1 MGEEEEGG
9 TNRRVMQRHP
19 PLGEREKKG
28 KTREREREATGRL
41 IDRSGIPKIRHR
53 VVAFRPR
60 RHGRKIPRATGLRNP
75 YLSGKREIYGGC
87 RKV

>member
-1 MGEEEEGG
+1 MEGGG
-9 TNRRVMQRHP
+9 TNRRVILQRHP
-19 PLGEREKKG
+19 PLGGREEKGEREK
-28 KTREREREATGRL
+28 TGRL